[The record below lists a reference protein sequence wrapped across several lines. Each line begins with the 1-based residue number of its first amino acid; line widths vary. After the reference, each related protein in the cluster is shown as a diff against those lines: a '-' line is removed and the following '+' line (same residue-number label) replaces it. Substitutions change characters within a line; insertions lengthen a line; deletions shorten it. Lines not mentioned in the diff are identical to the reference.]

1 MQLIIISL
9 NYIYVRSTFGL
20 RKWKKCFYGKGF
32 LKHPYLRLR
41 RRAAEAAAEPPNRKE
56 NNNLK
61 REKNKIAVWRL
72 WT

>member
-41 RRAAEAAAEPPNRKE
+41 RRKE
-56 NNNLK
+56 NNNLNSK
-61 REKNKIAVWRL
+61 AGEE
-72 WT
+72 